1 MTVLVIV
8 DPLVCKGN
16 YATSNSMKLVH

>member
-8 DPLVCKGN
+8 DSLVCKGN